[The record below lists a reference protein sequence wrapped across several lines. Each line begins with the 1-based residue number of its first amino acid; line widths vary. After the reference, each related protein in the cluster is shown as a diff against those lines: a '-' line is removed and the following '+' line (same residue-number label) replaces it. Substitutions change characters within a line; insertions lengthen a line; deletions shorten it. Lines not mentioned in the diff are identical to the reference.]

1 MFNEAQNLAIVR
13 TELDSVFFQEFNYE
27 DSNPVMTNCRNA
39 MIFRQETTDKAFDI
53 EEVLRGVNLYSVI
66 TESQTVPQ
74 SIPRVANKIT
84 TQVKDFAMG
93 VDLSKDMFDDNMHG
107 VWARIVQ
114 DMALKARVSADQNA
128 FKIFRGGFTTTL
140 TADGNALFSNHA
152 LLNGS
157 FYSNNLFDITGASTV
172 LSSTSLNA
180 AITALAQQPDQ
191 TGVVLGQQ
199 PQVLLV
205 PPALIKLALEL
216 SDSALAGDT
225 STNAINVFRSAYG
238 YRVYSTPYIG
248 AGVTGGSDT
257 AWFLLARNTGIKRIV
272 RQGIETFLRPWGY
285 SNNRT
290 YSYQANFREEVV
302 AIDYIG
308 TIGAKGSATA

>member
-1 MFNEAQNLAIVR
+1 
-13 TELDSVFFQEFNYE
+13 
-27 DSNPVMTNCRNA
+27 
-39 MIFRQETTDKAFDI
+39 
-53 EEVLRGVNLYSVI
+53 
-66 TESQTVPQ
+66 
-74 SIPRVANKIT
+74 
-84 TQVKDFAMG
+84 
-93 VDLSKDMFDDNMHG
+93 MHG
-107 VWARIVQ
+107 VWARVVT
-114 DMALKARVSADQNA
+114 DLALKARVSADANA

-140 TADGNALFSNHA
+140 TADGVALFGNHA
-152 LLNGS
+152 LLNGA
-157 FYSNNLFDITGASTV
+157 FYSNNLYDITAATTV

-180 AITALAQQPDQ
+180 AITALAVQPDQ
-191 TGVVLGQQ
+191 TGVILGQQ

-216 SDSALAGDT
+216 SDSALAGDV

-248 AGVTGGSDT
+248 AASGGSDT
-257 AWFLLARNTGIKRIV
+257 AWFLLGRNTGIKRLV

-290 YSYQANFREEVV
+290 YLYQANFREEVV
-302 AIDYIG
+302 AVDYCG

>member
-27 DSNPVMTNCRNA
+27 DSNPIMTNCKNA

-53 EEVLRGVNLYSVI
+53 EQIFKGVNLFPIISE
-66 TESQTVPQ
+66 TQTVPT
-74 SIPRVANKIT
+74 STPKVANKIT
-84 TQVKDFAMG
+84 TSIKDFAES
-93 VDLSKDMFDDNMHG
+93 VELSKDLFDDNMHG
-107 VWARIVQ
+107 VWARVVT
-114 DMALKARVSADQNA
+114 DLALKARVSADANA
-128 FKIFRGGFTTTL
+128 FKLFRGGFTTTL
-140 TADGNALFSNHA
+140 TADGVALFGNHA
-152 LLNGS
+152 LLNGA
-157 FYSNNLFDITGASTV
+157 FYSNNLYDITAATTV

-180 AITALAQQPDQ
+180 AITALAVQPDQ
-191 TGVVLGQQ
+191 TGVILGQQ

-216 SDSALAGDT
+216 SDSALAGDV

-248 AGVTGGSDT
+248 AASGGSDT
-257 AWFLLARNTGIKRIV
+257 AWFLLGRNTGIKRLV

-290 YSYQANFREEVV
+290 YLYQANFREEVV
-302 AIDYIG
+302 AVDYCG
-308 TIGAKGSATA
+308 TVGAKGLATA

>member
-13 TELDSVFFQEFNYE
+13 TELDAVFFQEFNYE
-27 DSNPVMTNCRNA
+27 DANPVMTRCTNP

-53 EEVLRGVNLYSVI
+53 EEVYRGVNLFPII
-66 TESQTVPQ
+66 TETQTVPT
-74 SIPRVANKIT
+74 STPKVANKIT
-84 TQVKDFAMG
+84 TQLKDFALS
-93 VDLSKDMFDDNMHG
+93 VELSKDLFDDNMFG
-107 VWARIVQ
+107 VWSRTVA
-114 DMALKARVSADQNA
+114 DMALKARVSQDQNA
-128 FKIFRGGFTTTL
+128 FKIFRNFNTTTL
-140 TADGNALFSNHA
+140 TADGVALVGNHA
-152 LLNGS
+152 LLNGA
-157 FYSNNLFDITGASTV
+157 FYNNNLFALNGAVTTA

-180 AITALAQQPDQ
+180 AITALAVQPDQ
-191 TGVVLGQQ
+191 TGTILGQQ
-199 PQVLLV
+199 PAVLLV

-238 YRVYSTPYIG
+238 YRVYSTPYIS
-248 AGVTGGSDT
+248 AAAGGSDI

-272 RQGIETFLRPWGY
+272 RQGVETALRSWMY

-290 YSYQANFREEVV
+290 YLYQANFREEVV

-308 TIGAKGSATA
+308 VIGATGTTS

>member
-27 DSNPVMTNCRNA
+27 DSNPVMTNCKNP

-53 EEVLRGVNLYSVI
+53 EQVYRGVNLFPII
-66 TESQTVPQ
+66 TETQTVPT
-74 SIPRVANKIT
+74 STPKVANKIT
-84 TQVKDFAMG
+84 TAIKDFAES
-93 VDLSKDMFDDNMHG
+93 VELSKDLFDDNMHG
-107 VWARIVQ
+107 VWSRTVT
-114 DMALKARVSADQNA
+114 DLALKARVSADANA
-128 FKIFRGGFTTTL
+128 FKIFRGAFTTTL
-140 TADGNALFSNHA
+140 TADGVALCGNHA

-157 FYSNNLFDITGASTV
+157 FYSNSLFDITGVTTV

-180 AITALAQQPDQ
+180 SITAMAVQPDQ
-191 TGVVLGQQ
+191 AGVVLGQQ

-216 SDSALAGDT
+216 SDSALAGDV

-238 YRVYSTPYIG
+238 YRVYSTPYI
-248 AGVTGGSDT
+248 AASTGGSDT
-257 AWFLLARNTGIKRIV
+257 AWFLLARNTGIKRLV

-290 YSYQANFREEVV
+290 YLYQANFREEVV

-308 TIGAKGSATA
+308 VIGARGLASS

>member
-27 DSNPVMTNCRNA
+27 DSNPLMTNCKNA
-39 MIFRQETTDKAFDI
+39 MIFRQETTDRAFDI
-53 EEVLRGVNLYSVI
+53 EEVYRGVNLFPII
-66 TESQTVPQ
+66 TETQTVPT
-74 SIPRVANKIT
+74 STPKVANKIT
-84 TQVKDFAMG
+84 TQIKDFAES
-93 VDLSKDMFDDNMHG
+93 VELSKDLFDDNMHG
-107 VWARIVQ
+107 VWARTVI
-114 DMALKARVSADQNA
+114 DLALKARVSMDQNA

-152 LLNGS
+152 LLNGA
-157 FYSNNLFDITGASTV
+157 FYSNNLFDITAASTV
-172 LSSTSLNA
+172 LSSVSLNS
-180 AITALAQQPDQ
+180 AITALAVQPDQ

-205 PPALIKLALEL
+205 PPALIKLAIEL
-216 SDSALAGDT
+216 SDSALSGDV
-225 STNAINVFRSAYG
+225 STNAINVYRSAYG
-238 YRVYSTPYIG
+238 YRVFSNPYLS
-248 AGVTGGSDT
+248 AATGGSDT

-290 YSYQANFREEVV
+290 YLYQANFREEVV
-302 AIDYIG
+302 AIDYVG

>member
-39 MIFRQETTDKAFDI
+39 MIFKQETTDKAFDI
-53 EEVLRGVNLYSVI
+53 EEVFRGVNLYPIISE
-66 TESQTVPQ
+66 TQTVPT
-74 SIPRVANKIT
+74 STPKVANKIT
-84 TQVKDFAMG
+84 TAIKDFALG
-93 VDLSKDMFDDNMHG
+93 VELSKDLFDDNQFG
-107 VWARIVQ
+107 VWSRVVT
-114 DMALKARVSADQNA
+114 DMALKARVSADANA
-128 FKIFRGGFTTTL
+128 FKIFRGAFDTTL
-140 TADGNALFSNHA
+140 TADGVALCGNHA

-157 FYSNNLFDITGASTV
+157 FYSNNLFDITAATTV

-180 AITALAQQPDQ
+180 AITALAVQPDQ

-199 PQVLLV
+199 PQILLV

-216 SDSALAGDT
+216 SDSALIGDA

-248 AGVTGGSDT
+248 ASTGGSDT
-257 AWFLLARNTGIKRIV
+257 AWFLLGRNTGIKRIV
-272 RQGIETFLRPWGY
+272 RQGVETFLRSWGQ

-290 YSYQANFREEVV
+290 YWYQANFREEVV
-302 AIDYIG
+302 AIDYVG
-308 TIGAKGSATA
+308 VIGAKGISNA